1 MSAIQSIS
9 TGALVDEKRTRWCI
23 CTFIKMVE
31 YWIWHRLL
39 SRMQSASKKGRNN
52 MSKDKKNKKE
62 KDKKKIQL
70 FKNKNLP
77 QVCADHW
84 NGSKLT
90 RSKLM
95 LPPRGI
101 KQKQTEFMVEKNIVQ
116 ICKCRSL
123 SSPIWTCATKTENQC
138 RLERNTSTTTG
149 ITECQGVIAPQWN
162 KTPEIEQDVLTGS
175 QKVIALWSRHNYCTT
190 YNFLT
195 SVYLQISIA
204 DFYSRLNWFLA
215 SGWVFQKHGYVGI
228 YLV

>member
-1 MSAIQSIS
+1 MPPRKVEKTCQKIQKIR
-9 TGALVDEKRTRWCI
+9 RTR
-23 CTFIKMVE
+23 
-31 YWIWHRLL
+31 R
-39 SRMQSASKKGRNN
+39 KKT
-52 MSKDKKNKKE
+52 KKN
-62 KDKKKIQL
+62 QL

-101 KQKQTEFMVEKNIVQ
+101 KQKQTEFMVEKILF

-162 KTPEIEQDVLTGS
+162 KTPEIEQDVLIGS
-175 QKVIALWSRHNYCTT
+175 QKVIALNYCTT

-195 SVYLQISIA
+195 SVYLQISIL
-204 DFYSRLNWFLA
+204 D
-215 SGWVFQKHGYVGI
+215 
-228 YLV
+228 